1 MSETQPQVVTLE
13 PATAAVV
20 RETVPMGE
28 LTGFFDRA
36 FRAVMEVAVAQEV
49 AVTGPPFAAY
59 HGMPGQSVD
68 VSGGFPTATPVTPA
82 GGVTAMTLPGGRAV
96 QLMHAGSYDT
106 LEESYGLLMT
116 WMEHRGLARAPL
128 MWETYLTEP
137 TPDGDPA
144 ANLTLIT
151 WPIDEVSTTSR

>member
-1 MSETQPQVVTLE
+1 MSDTEPQVVTLE
-13 PATAAVV
+13 PLTAAVV

-28 LTGFFDRA
+28 LTAYFDRA
-36 FRAVMEVAVAQEV
+36 FRMVMEVTVAQDV

-68 VSGGFPTATPVTPA
+68 VSGGFPTAAPVTPTA
-82 GGVTAMTLPGGRAV
+82 GVTAMTLPGGRAV
-96 QLMHAGSYDT
+96 QLLHAGSYDS
-106 LEESYGLLMT
+106 LEESYGRLMT
-116 WMEHRGLARAPL
+116 WMEHRGLARAPV

-144 ANLTLIT
+144 ENRTLIT
-151 WPIDEVSTTSR
+151 WPIAEVSTTSR